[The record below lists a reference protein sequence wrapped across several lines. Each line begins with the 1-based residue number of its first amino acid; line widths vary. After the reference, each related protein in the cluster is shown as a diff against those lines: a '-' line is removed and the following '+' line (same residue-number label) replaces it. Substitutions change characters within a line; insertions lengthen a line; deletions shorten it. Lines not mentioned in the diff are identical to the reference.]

1 MTYKASTHREATL
14 FSLDG
19 LLNHGAVVH
28 MLAHSDASPR
38 REEPKAKSYWLAVA
52 CAAHVRH
59 GRTNGFIQVN
69 HGKQAPLKRIKP
81 GDGVVYYSPSVV
93 MGEKDGFQS
102 FTAIGYVRDGEP
114 YQGEMSSGKAYRRDV
129 DWLDVPE
136 QPIRPLLEWLDFTQ
150 DKNWGYKLRFGLV
163 PFGQSDFE
171 FLQEILTSEL
181 EEVRRRRLQA

>member
-1 MTYKASTHREATL
+1 MTYNASDRSQATL
-14 FSLDG
+14 FSQDG
-19 LLNHGAVVH
+19 HVNHDAVVH
-28 MLAHSDASPR
+28 MLPRSDASVR
-38 REEPKAKSYWLAVA
+38 RERPAVKSYWLAVA

-59 GRTNGFIQVN
+59 GRAQGFMQVN
-69 HGKQAPLKRIKP
+69 HGKQGPLKRIKP
-81 GDGVVYYSPSVV
+81 GDGVVYYSPSVA
-93 MGEKDGFQS
+93 MGDKDGFKS

-114 YQGEMSSGKAYRRDV
+114 YQGEMACGKAFRRDV

-136 QPIRPLLEWLDFTQ
+136 QPIRPLLDWLDFTQ

-163 PFGQSDFE
+163 PFSESDFE